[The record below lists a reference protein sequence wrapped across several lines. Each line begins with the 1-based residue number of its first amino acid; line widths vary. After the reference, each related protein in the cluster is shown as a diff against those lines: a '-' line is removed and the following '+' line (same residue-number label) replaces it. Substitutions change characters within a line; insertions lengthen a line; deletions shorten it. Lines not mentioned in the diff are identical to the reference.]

1 MPSFRYHEDRP
12 RGSTDFPLDYHYIDA
27 EHPRYEMPY
36 HWHEEVEF
44 LRVLSGHLT
53 LVIDGQP
60 HTLSAGQ
67 AMYISSGRLH
77 GGQPEDC
84 VYECA
89 VFNMRHLL
97 QTNAHCRPLISD
109 VQACKVDI
117 LPHFASENAVAAQA
131 MRVMFEAL
139 RLQQPGWS
147 LITLGCLMQ
156 FIGEAYRCCA
166 YARHD
171 TPQDSEARS
180 VLKLK
185 MVFELIES
193 RLDDPPSLSEM
204 SACAGMSPK
213 YFCRFFRT
221 ATRHTPTEYIGYL
234 RIEQACHE
242 MAATDKNV
250 TEIAM
255 DLGYSDVNYFIR
267 CFRKYKGVTPKQ
279 YMLSVRA

>member
-12 RGSTDFPLDYHYIDA
+12 RGSMDFPLDYHYIDTD
-27 EHPRYEMPY
+27 HPRYEMPY

-44 LRVLSGHLT
+44 VRVLSGQLN
-53 LVIDGQP
+53 LVIDGQSC
-60 HTLSAGQ
+60 LLQAGD
-67 AMYISSGRLH
+67 ALYIGPGRLH
-77 GGQPEDC
+77 GGRPDGC

-89 VFNMRHLL
+89 VFDMRHLL

-109 VQACKVDI
+109 VQTCKADI
-117 LPHFASENAVAAQA
+117 LPDFPLNNASAAQA
-131 MRVMFEAL
+131 VQMMFEAL
-139 RLQQPGWS
+139 RSQQPGWS
-147 LITLGCLMQ
+147 LLTLGCIMQ
-156 FIGEAYRCCA
+156 FIGEAYRCSA
-166 YARHD
+166 YTQHD
-171 TPQDSEARS
+171 APQDHETRS
-180 VLKLK
+180 ILKLK
-185 MVFELIES
+185 KVFELIES

-221 ATRHTPTEYIGYL
+221 ATRHSPTEYIGYL

-242 MAATDKNV
+242 IAATDKNV

-267 CFRKYKGVTPKQ
+267 CFRKYKNVTPKQ
-279 YMLSVRA
+279 YMLSVRQ